1 MRRIIVWKCR
11 IIRDKHH
18 SSHFW
23 SSETKPDLFRIMFAC
38 LKKKNCKDNIWQIKW
53 LKRLNFRS
61 YQSLTRLDWTFL
73 FFSVRKIIIHILL
86 TLLSNHRQEL
96 AAVGEH
102 NYWVKLGKID
112 NWRRKIYQK
121 FITGK
126 FFKNQWYNTS
136 NAYHVYRQNVFQMS
150 QFN

>member
-53 LKRLNFRS
+53 LKKLNLRS
-61 YQSLTRLDWTFL
+61 YQSLTRLDWTFRSFL
-73 FFSVRKIIIHILL
+73 FGTENNYSYFVNFAIKSQTGAGSGRWAQ
-86 TLLSNHRQEL
+86 LLSKTGKDWQLKKKNL
-96 AAVGEH
+96 SKIY
-102 NYWVKLGKID
+102 NGKIF
-112 NWRRKIYQK
+112 QK
-121 FITGK
+121 SVIQY
-126 FFKNQWYNTS
+126 FKCLSCLQTKCIS
-136 NAYHVYRQNVFQMS
+136 NES
-150 QFN
+150 I